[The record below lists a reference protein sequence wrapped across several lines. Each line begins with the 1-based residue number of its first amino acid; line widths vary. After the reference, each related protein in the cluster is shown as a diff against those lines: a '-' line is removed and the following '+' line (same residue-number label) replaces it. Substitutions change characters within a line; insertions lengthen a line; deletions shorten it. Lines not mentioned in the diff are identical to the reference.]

1 MLSTSSQ
8 KRKFKGTKEMKHIHN
23 HILPFCIGKGKL
35 QSGVNRATRQRISKT
50 LEAILF
56 SSSIFSLCVYLFND
70 FVPSY
75 IGIYML
81 LELDA
86 KYWYFSGTWDIA
98 MFVKE
103 GGGISSN
110 IKADEN
116 LRYCETIL
124 EPLSQHLLKKRNIKV
139 NALD

>member
-1 MLSTSSQ
+1 
-8 KRKFKGTKEMKHIHN
+8 
-23 HILPFCIGKGKL
+23 
-35 QSGVNRATRQRISKT
+35 
-50 LEAILF
+50 
-56 SSSIFSLCVYLFND
+56 
-70 FVPSY
+70 
-75 IGIYML
+75 
-81 LELDA
+81 
-86 KYWYFSGTWDIA
+86 